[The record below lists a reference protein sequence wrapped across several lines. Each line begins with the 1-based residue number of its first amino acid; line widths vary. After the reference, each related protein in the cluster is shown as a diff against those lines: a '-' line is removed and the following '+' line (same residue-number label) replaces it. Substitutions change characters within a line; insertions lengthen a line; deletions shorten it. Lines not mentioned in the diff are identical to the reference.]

1 MSASMNPVSPSVV
14 PAPDKRII
22 LEANGLSKRF
32 GGLLANDDVSLSLG
46 TETGKVTSVIGPNGA
61 GKSTFFKMLAGFC
74 TPTTGKVRLFGEDI
88 TGLNPHRI
96 SAKGLVRTF
105 QETTIFPEL
114 TALEHVALARQLSRS
129 ANDFQVFA
137 NTASAR
143 RDEDRMR
150 ADALE
155 ILRFLDLDG
164 VANSVAK
171 TLPHGYLRL
180 LGIAMGMAA
189 NPKVLLLDEPYAG
202 LNPDETDRA
211 VELTRK
217 IAASGVSILLVEHD
231 MKAVMKISDHIH
243 VLYFGKKIA
252 EGTPEQIRNNDQ
264 VIEAYLGK
272 EDEDIGL

>member
-1 MSASMNPVSPSVV
+1 MSASMNPVSPSVS
-14 PAPDKRII
+14 PAPDQRVI
-22 LEANGLSKRF
+22 LDASSLSKRF

-61 GKSTFFKMLAGFC
+61 GKSTLFKMLAGFC
-74 TPTTGKVRLFGEDI
+74 TPSSGKVRLFGEDI
-88 TGLNPHRI
+88 TGLTPHKI
-96 SAKGLVRTF
+96 SARGLVRTF

-129 ANDFQVFA
+129 ANDMQVFA

-143 RDEDRMR
+143 RDEERMR

-164 VANSVAK
+164 VADSVAK

-189 NPKVLLLDEPYAG
+189 SPKVLLLDEPYAG

-231 MKAVMKISDHIH
+231 MKAVMKISDRIH

-252 EGTPEQIRNNDQ
+252 EGTPEQIRNNEQ

>member
-1 MSASMNPVSPSVV
+1 MNA
-14 PAPDKRII
+14 PAHTPII
-22 LEANGLSKRF
+22 LEASGLSKRF
-32 GGLLANDDVSLSLG
+32 GGLQANDDISLSLG
-46 TETGKVTSVIGPNGA
+46 TQIGKVTSVIGPNGA

-74 TPTTGKVRLFGEDI
+74 KPTAGTVRLFGEDI
-88 TGLNPHRI
+88 TGLTPHKI

-114 TALEHVALARQLSRS
+114 TALEHVALARQLSRTAS
-129 ANDFQVFA
+129 DIQVFA

-155 ILRFLDLDG
+155 ILHFLDLG
-164 VANSVAK
+164 SVADSVAK

-189 NPKVLLLDEPYAG
+189 HPKVLLLDEPYAG

-252 EGTPEQIRNNDQ
+252 EGSPEQIRNNEQ

>member
-1 MSASMNPVSPSVV
+1 MSASMNPVSPSVT
-14 PAPDKRII
+14 PPPDKRII
-22 LEANGLSKRF
+22 LEASGLSKRF

-88 TGLNPHRI
+88 TGLNPHKI
-96 SAKGLVRTF
+96 SARGLVRTF

-150 ADALE
+150 TDALE

-164 VANSVAK
+164 VADSVAK

-189 NPKVLLLDEPYAG
+189 SPKVLLLDEPYAG

-252 EGTPEQIRNNDQ
+252 EGTPEEIRNNEQ

>member
-1 MSASMNPVSPSVV
+1 MSASMNPVSPSVT
-14 PAPDKRII
+14 PPPDKRII
-22 LEANGLSKRF
+22 LEASGLSKRF

-88 TGLNPHRI
+88 TGLNPHKI
-96 SAKGLVRTF
+96 SARGLVRTF

-150 ADALE
+150 TDALE

-164 VANSVAK
+164 VADSVAK

-189 NPKVLLLDEPYAG
+189 SPKVLLLDEPYAG

-252 EGTPEQIRNNDQ
+252 EGSPEEIRNNEQ

>member
-1 MSASMNPVSPSVV
+1 MSASMNPVSPSVS
-14 PAPDKRII
+14 PGPDARII
-22 LEANGLSKRF
+22 LEASGLSKRF

-46 TETGKVTSVIGPNGA
+46 TQTGKVTSVIGPNGA

-74 TPTTGKVRLFGEDI
+74 TPTTGTVRLFGEDI
-88 TGLNPHRI
+88 TGLAPHRI
-96 SAKGLVRTF
+96 SARGLVRTF

-114 TALEHVALARQLSRS
+114 TALEHVALARQLSRT
-129 ANDFQVFA
+129 ANDLQVFA

-143 RDEDRMR
+143 RDEERMR
-150 ADALE
+150 TDALD
-155 ILRFLDLDG
+155 ILRFLDLEA
-164 VANSVAK
+164 VAGSVAK

-252 EGTPEQIRNNDQ
+252 EGSPEDIRNNEQ

>member
-14 PAPDKRII
+14 PAPDKRVI
-22 LEANGLSKRF
+22 LEASSLSKRF

-88 TGLNPHRI
+88 TGLNPHKI
-96 SAKGLVRTF
+96 SARGLVRTF

-164 VANSVAK
+164 VADSVAK

-189 NPKVLLLDEPYAG
+189 SPKVLLLDEPYAG

-252 EGTPEQIRNNDQ
+252 EGTPEEIRNNEQ

>member
-22 LEANGLSKRF
+22 LEASGLSKRF

-46 TETGKVTSVIGPNGA
+46 TESGKVTSVIGPNGA

-88 TGLNPHRI
+88 TGLTPHRI

-129 ANDFQVFA
+129 ANDLQVFA

-143 RDEDRMR
+143 RDEERMR

-164 VANSVAK
+164 VADSVAK

-189 NPKVLLLDEPYAG
+189 SPKVLLLDEPYAG

-252 EGTPEQIRNNDQ
+252 EGTPEDIRNNEQ

>member
-1 MSASMNPVSPSVV
+1 MSASMNPVSPSVT
-14 PAPDKRII
+14 PPPDKRVI
-22 LEANGLSKRF
+22 LQASGLSKRF
-32 GGLLANDDVSLSLG
+32 GGLLANDDISLSLG

-88 TGLNPHRI
+88 TGLNPHKI
-96 SAKGLVRTF
+96 SARGLVRTF

-189 NPKVLLLDEPYAG
+189 SPKVLLLDEPYAG

-252 EGTPEQIRNNDQ
+252 EGSPEQIRNNEQ

>member
-1 MSASMNPVSPSVV
+1 MSASMNPVSPSVT

-22 LEANGLSKRF
+22 LEASGLSKRF

-74 TPTTGKVRLFGEDI
+74 TPSTGKVRLFGEDI
-88 TGLNPHRI
+88 TGLNPHKI
-96 SAKGLVRTF
+96 SARGLVRTF

-150 ADALE
+150 TDALE
-155 ILRFLDLDG
+155 ILHFLDLDG
-164 VANSVAK
+164 VADSVAK

-189 NPKVLLLDEPYAG
+189 SPKVLLLDEPYAG

-252 EGTPEQIRNNDQ
+252 EGTPEEIRNNEQ

>member
-1 MSASMNPVSPSVV
+1 MSASMNPVSPSVT
-14 PAPDKRII
+14 PPPDKRVI
-22 LEANGLSKRF
+22 LEASGLSKRF

-88 TGLNPHRI
+88 TGLNPHKI
-96 SAKGLVRTF
+96 SARGLVRTF

-137 NTASAR
+137 NTLSAR

-164 VANSVAK
+164 VASSVAK

-189 NPKVLLLDEPYAG
+189 SPKVLLLDEPYAG

-252 EGTPEQIRNNDQ
+252 EGTPEEIRNNEQ